1 MCLRGCDSPDGA
13 TTCCTTDEN
22 GVDRCVRNKML
33 MKFFAAQNVFELN
46 NQFVLRKEYKKY
58 GHSLTFGSH

>member
-1 MCLRGCDSPDGA
+1 
-13 TTCCTTDEN
+13 
-22 GVDRCVRNKML
+22 